1 MKKTIWK
8 YHYAGVFG
16 MDFRHREV
24 YDSITKKTY
33 QDIQYLEF
41 GIKEWISY
49 LSLYN
54 TEEEILRMI
63 DDIREVDNFMAF
75 VEEAYSEEFLDRIRK
90 SIRNPRII
98 SCNLTKK
105 QYDDIASHRTSVV
118 GRYKQ
123 AKKRYKQ
130 GNKSV

>member
-1 MKKTIWK
+1 
-8 YHYAGVFG
+8 

-24 YDSITKKTY
+24 YNSITKKTY

-41 GIKEWISY
+41 GIKEWFSY

-63 DDIREVDNFMAF
+63 DDIREVDNRMVF

-98 SCNLTKK
+98 SCNLKKK
-105 QYDDIASHRTSVV
+105 QYDDSASHRASVV

-123 AKKRYKQ
+123 AKERYKKD
-130 GNKSV
+130 N